1 MIVHATPNTHRLFSP
16 NNRIAPYIWPMN
28 ENNHDTAEI
37 ETAGSPWRRFLSRF
51 TAESEPS
58 IAYRLYDRL
67 VRHARF
73 PLYYDRLGVPDTP
86 EGRFEILS
94 LHVGL
99 TVRKLYSLDGD
110 KPNGEGRVLGQALF
124 DLMVADLDVNL
135 RELGV
140 GDLSVGKQVKRLA
153 GQFYARLAVLN
164 EVFDEDR
171 LEGLPPMLETNVYGA
186 AASDRETVAQL
197 AMVVVALKE
206 ALDPQPVTDLRKG
219 NITLPDERALSTLS
233 DPGNQGEV
241 GGAGR

>member
-1 MIVHATPNTHRLFSP
+1 
-16 NNRIAPYIWPMN
+16 MN

-37 ETAGSPWRRFLSRF
+37 ETPGSPWRRFLSRF
-51 TAESEPS
+51 VAKPEPS
-58 IAYRLYDRL
+58 IAHRLYDRL

-73 PLYYDRLGVPDTP
+73 PFYYDRLGVPDTP

-99 TVRKLYSLDGD
+99 TVRKLYSFDGD
-110 KPNGEGRVLGQALF
+110 KLNGDGRMLGQALF

-164 EVFDEDR
+164 EVFDEGRGD
-171 LEGLPPMLETNVYGA
+171 GLAPMLETNVYGA
-186 AASDRETVAQL
+186 AASDPEKSAHL
-197 AMVVVALKE
+197 ARIVTALKE
-206 ALDPQPVTDLRKG
+206 ALDSQPLADLREGK
-219 NITLPDERALSTLS
+219 ISLPDERTLSTLG
-233 DPGNQGEV
+233 DPGDQGEV
-241 GGAGR
+241 GGVGR